1 MLRSWVKDWL
11 RYCRWYYMV
20 ALAPTV
26 DLEDFFKVKT
36 DPELVRFGILW
47 KVFDMVANK
56 GTDFSVPILEPLSE
70 LTCCASFP
78 CLLGGAK
85 GTDFVVLS
93 LSQPKAGRGW
103 VASLYTPNECRV
115 KVHPYSSLSLG
126 IRKKYIPFALIV
138 IVVSALPS
146 ASFDVFA
153 IESFRSSLLCL
164 CCFPSD
170 SLCF

>member
-26 DLEDFFKVKT
+26 DLEDSFKVKT
-36 DPELVRFGILW
+36 GPGLVRFGILW

-70 LTCCASFP
+70 LTRCASFP

-115 KVHPYSSLSLG
+115 KLHPYSSLSLG

-138 IVVSALPS
+138 VSALPS

-153 IESFRSSLLCL
+153 IESFIYRRCLCL

>member
-26 DLEDFFKVKT
+26 DLEDSFKVKT
-36 DPELVRFGILW
+36 GPELVRFGILW

-70 LTCCASFP
+70 LTRCASFP

-103 VASLYTPNECRV
+103 VASLYTPNECR
-115 KVHPYSSLSLG
+115 SSPEAS
-126 IRKKYIPFALIV
+126 
-138 IVVSALPS
+138 PS
-146 ASFDVFA
+146 FFLT
-153 IESFRSSLLCL
+153 ESNDKWDGAATLQLELMYWSRGGS
-164 CCFPSD
+164 SD
-170 SLCF
+170 SSRSKTSN